1 MCYHCL
7 ENVDTDEECTA
18 ETPYNFIGLEDPES
32 NDRRIECRKF
42 YMFLYKVVDETLR
55 KDY

>member
-18 ETPYNFIGLEDPES
+18 ETRYNFIGLEDPEN
-32 NDRRIECRKF
+32 NDRRIECRKLKNLNAF
-42 YMFLYKVVDETLR
+42 EYTYSFHEI
-55 KDY
+55 